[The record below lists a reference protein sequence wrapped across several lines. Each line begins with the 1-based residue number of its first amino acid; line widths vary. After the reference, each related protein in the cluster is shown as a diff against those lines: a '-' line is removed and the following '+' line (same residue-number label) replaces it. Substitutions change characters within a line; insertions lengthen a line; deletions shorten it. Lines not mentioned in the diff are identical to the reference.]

1 MVQTYKN
8 DDANYIAILVLIV
21 NCTFFNV
28 ANHVSSNIACHQG
41 LFIYNMT
48 AIDILLFVAYNIRNE
63 QQKNSNNSN
72 KNEVIILR
80 YRYITFWNTI
90 FVVDEFYLN
99 VLKAHVFFMNKNIIL
114 GITNEH

>member
-21 NCTFFNV
+21 NCTFVNV

-48 AIDILLFVAYNIRNE
+48 AMDILLFCCD
-63 QQKNSNNSN
+63 SNNGN

-99 VLKAHVFFMNKNIIL
+99 VLKTHVFFMNKNIIL
-114 GITNEH
+114 GITNKH